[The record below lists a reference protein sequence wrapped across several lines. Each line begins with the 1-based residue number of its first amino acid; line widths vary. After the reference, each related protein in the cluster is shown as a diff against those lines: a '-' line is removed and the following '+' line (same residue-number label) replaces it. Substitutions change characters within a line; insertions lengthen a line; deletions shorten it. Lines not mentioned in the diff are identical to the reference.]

1 MKRRNKCTALII
13 ALCLSIGSVF
23 TSWAA
28 EVTLVGAVQFSNG
41 IYDIVEVDTDL
52 EKMLVG
58 RVSVSGEAASVQD
71 DNLYV
76 YDFQGNLYNKYLP
89 VDYQENELGAYVDLI
104 VHNKRIGKVYQNS
117 ADRGHIDWYN
127 MNGEFVSSQ
136 VIDPMKGYSSYLDDR
151 IDEEDETL
159 YVESSDDGSFLEIRE
174 WETDVLRGNI
184 LIENPDDWSGGVYHD
199 YLFLTKDNSEK
210 FFEDGTNI
218 NSEIR
223 VYKME

>member
-1 MKRRNKCTALII
+1 MKRRNKYIALII
-13 ALCLSIGSVF
+13 VLCLSIGSVF
-23 TSWAA
+23 NSSAA

-52 EKMLVG
+52 QKMLVA

-71 DNLYV
+71 DNLYL
-76 YDFQGNLYNKYLP
+76 YDFQGNLCNKYPP

-127 MNGEFVSSQ
+127 MNGEFISSQ
-136 VIDPMKGYSSYLDDR
+136 TIDPMKGYNSYLDDR
-151 IDEEDETL
+151 INEEDETL
-159 YVESSDDGSFLEIRE
+159 YLESSDDSCFLEIRE
-174 WETDVLRGNI
+174 WETDVLRGRI
-184 LIENPDDWSGGVYHD
+184 PVENPDDWGGWLYNG
-199 YLFLTKDNSEK
+199 YLFLSTDNSDK
-210 FFEDGTNI
+210 VLKNGIGI